1 MTVPRKTTM
10 HTHSIR
16 RAARRAGTP
25 PRRTQGYTMTELVVT
40 VAIAAILTT
49 VAVPSF
55 NGLIAAKRAQTFA
68 SDLYVTL
75 AKTRSTALT
84 LNNNVTLQPNG
95 GGWSSGWQIVDS
107 NGNVLDNHAA
117 ATGVTVAAGAPVSV
131 IYGASGRLPVGV
143 AAPVF
148 VISAGNGSTQSFQC
162 VSLTLSGR
170 PYMKASNAC

>member
-1 MTVPRKTTM
+1 
-10 HTHSIR
+10 
-16 RAARRAGTP
+16 
-25 PRRTQGYTMTELVVT
+25 MTELVVT
-40 VAIAAILTT
+40 VAIAAVLAT

-75 AKTRSTALT
+75 AKTRSAALT
-84 LNNNVTLQPNG
+84 LNNNVTVQPNA

-117 ATGVTVAAGAPVSV
+117 ATGVTVAAGAPAAVT
-131 IYGASGRLPVGV
+131 YGASGRLPAGV

-148 VISAGNGSTQSFQC
+148 VISAGAGSTLSNQC

-170 PYMKASNAC
+170 PYMKMAAAC